1 MAYNDKK
8 IAWTNRTN
16 AYVRINRLQYG
27 YILHSNMSIWMDT
40 SIHASI
46 TAVNEKKRLPV
57 HTYTYTNPH
66 ENWLDLYI
74 YFVQKSG

>member
-1 MAYNDKK
+1 
-8 IAWTNRTN
+8 
-16 AYVRINRLQYG
+16 
-27 YILHSNMSIWMDT
+27 MSIWMDT

-46 TAVNEKKRLPV
+46 TAVNEKKRLPI